1 MKKCPICNRLYN
13 DPSLSFC
20 LEDGATLIAQTGN
33 FGQQSPG
40 FAPLQQAPP
49 RKKGRPLLWVA
60 GILGGVFVLGIV
72 GIIGLIAIVA
82 SLGNNSN
89 NARRPIN
96 VGNSLTNSVSP
107 VNSKVSNSS
116 NPLAKDTGN
125 IDFSRWGERKT
136 AMGETKLVG
145 DEFQVSAA
153 RNGYYYVVI
162 SSSKFDDKYLTND
175 ATAKVTAHS
184 VSGVSP
190 TLGYG
195 LIVNSDVDP
204 LKSDY
209 AFVIRSDNQTFRVVR
224 HQDNEEEAVTNWTPA
239 AQIRTGTQTNQLEV
253 RSQGDKL
260 TFYINGQVATSV
272 TDKNNTD
279 EGIVGI
285 YTSDTA
291 PIGFSALQIIKN

>member
-20 LEDGATLIAQTGN
+20 LEDGATLIAQTGK
-33 FGQQSPG
+33 FGQQPPG
-40 FAPLQQAPP
+40 FAQLPQILPG
-49 RKKGRPLLWVA
+49 KKRSPLLWVA
-60 GILGGVFVLGIV
+60 GILGVLAVVGGV
-72 GIIGLIAIVA
+72 GIIGLIAVLA
-82 SLGNNSN
+82 SLGSNNNNVKRLANTVNNSN
-89 NARRPIN
+89 GSI
-96 VGNSLTNSVSP
+96 SP
-107 VNSKVSNSS
+107 VNSKVTGS

-153 RNGYYYVVI
+153 RNNYYYVVI
-162 SSSKFDDKYLTND
+162 SSSKFEDKYLTNN
-175 ATAKVTAHS
+175 ATAKVTTHS

-195 LIVNSDVDP
+195 LVINSDVNP

-209 AFVIRSDNQTFRVVR
+209 AFVIRSDNQTFRVLR
-224 HQDNEEEAVTNWTPA
+224 HQDNEEETMTNWAQAP
-239 AQIRTGTQTNQLEV
+239 QIRTGTQTNQLEV
-253 RSQGDKL
+253 RSAAGKL
-260 TFYINGQVATSV
+260 TFYINGQLATTV
-272 TDKNNTD
+272 TDESDSD
-279 EGIVGI
+279 EGLVGL

-291 PIGFSALQIIKN
+291 PIGFSALQVVKN